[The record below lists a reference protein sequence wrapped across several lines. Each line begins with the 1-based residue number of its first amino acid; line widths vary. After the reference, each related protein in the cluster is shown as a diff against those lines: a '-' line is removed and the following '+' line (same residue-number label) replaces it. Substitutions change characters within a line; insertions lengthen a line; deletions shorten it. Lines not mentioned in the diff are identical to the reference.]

1 MLIFLIEW
9 HTILVNEVYYE
20 DGIKPPLKSTP
31 MKILVLASYAQF
43 GVSAESKS
51 IWATAMAC
59 AIDPSI
65 RGDLNLL
72 LAYTRNSWWTS
83 DDLGLNLLCDESYE

>member
-1 MLIFLIEW
+1 
-9 HTILVNEVYYE
+9 
-20 DGIKPPLKSTP
+20 

-51 IWATAMAC
+51 TWATAMAC
-59 AIDPSI
+59 VIDPII

-72 LAYTRNSWWTS
+72 LAYTHFMLT
-83 DDLGLNLLCDESYE
+83 D

>member
-9 HTILVNEVYYE
+9 HIILVNEVYYE
-20 DGIKPPLKSTP
+20 DGIKTPLKSTP

-72 LAYTRNSWWTS
+72 LAYTRNS
-83 DDLGLNLLCDESYE
+83 

>member
-1 MLIFLIEW
+1 MILSYW
-9 HTILVNEVYYE
+9 WRCILVKALLSEEGPKN
-20 DGIKPPLKSTP
+20 PLKGTTVKP
-31 MKILVLASYAQF
+31 LVLASYAQF

-59 AIDPSI
+59 VIDPNV

-72 LAYTRNSWWTS
+72 LAYTRNS
-83 DDLGLNLLCDESYE
+83 